1 MTSSGLMRWIVAI
14 SLRFRWLVLFAA
26 IALLVAGAAEIRSA
40 QVDVFPE
47 FAPPRVEIQTLAT
60 GNSSAQVE
68 ELITIPL
75 EEQLNGIEGLQ
86 ELRSKS
92 IADLSAIELI
102 FKRGTNEVR
111 ARQLVQERMAAIT
124 PSLPTFAAPPFMMP
138 AVSAASR
145 VMKIGLTSDKV
156 SPIELSTIAYWKIR
170 QRLLRVP
177 GVANV
182 AIWGERLQQEHVQVD
197 PKKLARNGVTVDE
210 VMNATG
216 DSLDSGLL
224 RFSDGSFIGK
234 GGFVET
240 GGQRLNVRNK
250 VGIDSAADLGKVV
263 LERRDG
269 TRLRVSDVAT
279 LKEEHQPLGG
289 DAVVNGG
296 PGLLLVVQ
304 KYPGANTL
312 KLTKGLDDAIA
323 QMRPGLPD
331 INIDA
336 TIFRPASFIDS
347 AVHNLTTTLLL
358 GCLLVVLILG
368 AFLFEW
374 RTAMISLIAIPLSLI
389 AAIVVL
395 DLNGTTINVM
405 LLAGLVVSV
414 GVVVDD
420 AIIGAENITR
430 RLRQHRASG
439 SDRSTAR
446 VILDATLEVRS
457 SITYAT
463 LIILVAVVPVYLLSG
478 LSGSFFKPLV
488 LAYGLAVL
496 VSMLVA
502 LTITP
507 ALCFILLRN
516 APLKRQSPML
526 GALKRGYGAI
536 LSRVVR
542 TPRPA
547 LVLAATLV
555 LAGVLVA
562 PTLGSSLFPTFKER
576 DFLLHWI
583 NKPGTSQPEQARI
596 VQRGCADLDKVPGV
610 RNCGSHIGQ
619 AFLAEETEG
628 VNFGENWISIS
639 PNADYDKTIAAV
651 QKTADSYPGIF
662 RNVQTYL
669 RERISE
675 SLTGTSNAVDVK
687 IFGPDLDVIGEKA
700 KEVAAAIRKVP
711 GVVDAHSELHEN
723 VPHIQVEVKLP
734 QARRYGLKPGDIR
747 RQSGTLLATE
757 EVGDIFRGGRAYD
770 VHVSSIPSVRGSVD
784 DVRNLQLDTPGG
796 GHVRLRDVA
805 TIKVAGTPNTIERQS
820 ESRLI
825 QVGANVS
832 GRSLSAVVD
841 DVKARLAK
849 VRFAQGYHAE
859 VAGEATELNSAQSN
873 LGLYGLAAIIIIFL
887 LLQAV
892 FASARLALLTFL
904 TLPMA
909 LVGGVLAAKLTGGE
923 LSLGSLVGF
932 LTVFGICARNGIL
945 MVSHFQHLEREEGEA
960 FGPALVLR
968 GASERLAPILMT
980 ASATALALVP
990 LVIAGPISGHEIE
1003 YPMAVVILGGL
1014 VTSTL
1019 LNLFVMPS
1027 LYLRFGRSR
1036 GFAFNRRLAHAGAAA
1051 VLLLVAALALGA
1063 CGGSDEIAAGKAAKA
1078 ASPATDRDLPR
1089 ATFSDPT
1096 TIDNRWHPVAPGMQ
1110 YIFEGRANRGG
1121 GARPHRV
1128 VFTVTDLTK
1137 KIDGVQTRVLWDRDI
1152 NAGKLLEGELT
1163 FFAQDDAGNVWNF
1176 GEYPE
1181 QYDQRGRFD
1190 GAPDTWISGI
1200 ARAHAGILMRA
1211 DPRPGTSSY
1220 LQGNAPTIGFGDTA
1234 KVQKLGQRT
1243 CVPRGCYDNV
1253 LVIDETNPLEPG
1265 NGHQLKYYAAGVGN
1279 VQVEPRGGKEHE
1291 VLVLVKVRKLGDREL
1306 ARVRREAL
1314 VLDRRGFRT
1323 RKEVYGRTQPARLP
1337 G

>member
-1 MTSSGLMRWIVAI
+1 MTSSGVMRWIVAA

-26 IALLVAGAAEIRSA
+26 IALLIAGAAQIRSA

-60 GNSSAQVE
+60 GNSSSQVE

-75 EEQLNGIEGLQ
+75 EEQLNGIEGLA

-111 ARQLVQERMAAIT
+111 ARQLVQERIAAVT

-145 VMKIGLTSDKV
+145 VMKIGLTSDTV

-182 AIWGERLQQEHVQVD
+182 AIWGERLQQEHIQVD
-197 PKKLARNGVTVDE
+197 PKKLARNGVTLDE
-210 VMNATG
+210 VMNATS

-224 RFSDGSFIGK
+224 RFSDGAFIGK

-240 GGQRLNVRNK
+240 GGVRLNVRNK
-250 VGIDSAADLGKVV
+250 IGIDTPADLGTIVI
-263 LERRDG
+263 ERRDG
-269 TRLRVSDVAT
+269 KRLRVSDVAT
-279 LKEEHQPLGG
+279 LKEDHQPLGG
-289 DAVVNGG
+289 DAVVNSG

-312 KLTKGLDDAIA
+312 ELTKGLEDAMDA
-323 QMRPGLPD
+323 MRPGLPD
-331 INIDA
+331 VKIDT
-336 TIFRPASFIDS
+336 TIFRPATFIET
-347 AVHNLTTTLLL
+347 AIHNLTTTLLL
-358 GCLLVVLILG
+358 GCLLVVAILA

-374 RTAMISLIAIPLSLI
+374 RTAMISLIAIPLSLV
-389 AAIVVL
+389 AAIVFL
-395 DLNGTTINVM
+395 DLYGTTINVM
-405 LLAGLVVSV
+405 LLAGLVVAV

-420 AIIGAENITR
+420 AIIDVENVTR
-430 RLRQHRASG
+430 RLREHRAKGGEG
-439 SDRSTAR
+439 SVAQ
-446 VILDATLEVRS
+446 VILKASLEVRS

-463 LIILVAVVPVYLLSG
+463 LIILVAVVPVLLLSG
-478 LSGSFFKPLV
+478 LSGSFFRPLI

-516 APLKRQSPML
+516 APLKRQSPLL
-526 GALKRGYGAI
+526 GGLKRAYGAI
-536 LSRVVR
+536 LSRVIR

-547 LVLAATLV
+547 LVGTAILL

-562 PTLGSSLFPTFKER
+562 PTLGSSLFPSFKER

-583 NKPGTSQPEQARI
+583 NKPSTSQPEQARI
-596 VQRGCADLDKVPGV
+596 VARGCNDLRKVPGV

-628 VNFGENWISIS
+628 VNFGENWISIK
-639 PNADYDKTIAAV
+639 PDADYDKTIAAV
-651 QKTADSYPGIF
+651 QKTADSYPGIY

-675 SLTGTSNAVDVK
+675 SLTGTSNAVVVR

-700 KEVAAAIRKVP
+700 KEVAKSISTIP

-734 QARRYGLKPGDIR
+734 QAHRYGLKPGDIR
-747 RQSGTLLATE
+747 RQSATLLASE

-770 VHVSSIPSVRGSVD
+770 VHVWSIPSARRSVD
-784 DVRNLQLDTPGG
+784 DVRRLPLDIPGG
-796 GHVRLRDVA
+796 GHVRLADVA
-805 TIKVAGTPNTIERQS
+805 TIKVAPTPNTIERES

-832 GRSLSAVVD
+832 GRDLSSVVSD
-841 DVKARLAK
+841 IQARVAK
-849 VRFAQGYHAE
+849 VSFPQGYHAE
-859 VAGEATELNSAQSN
+859 VGGESTELAAAQSN
-873 LGLYGLAAIIIIFL
+873 LGLFGLAAVLVIFL

-892 FASARLALLTFL
+892 FSSARLAVLTFL

-909 LVGGVLAAKLTGGE
+909 LVGGVLAAKLSGDE

-932 LTVFGICARNGIL
+932 LTVFGICARNSIL
-945 MVSHFQHLEREEGEA
+945 MLSHFQHLEREEGEA
-960 FGPALVLR
+960 FGPELVMR
-968 GASERLAPILMT
+968 GATERLAPILMT
-980 ASATALALVP
+980 ASATGLALVP
-990 LVIAGPISGHEIE
+990 LVLAGPISGHEIE

-1027 LYLRFGRSR
+1027 LYLRF
-1036 GFAFNRRLAHAGAAA
+1036 A
-1051 VLLLVAALALGA
+1051 
-1063 CGGSDEIAAGKAAKA
+1063 
-1078 ASPATDRDLPR
+1078 PR
-1089 ATFSDPT
+1089 
-1096 TIDNRWHPVAPGMQ
+1096 
-1110 YIFEGRANRGG
+1110 
-1121 GARPHRV
+1121 
-1128 VFTVTDLTK
+1128 K
-1137 KIDGVQTRVLWDRDI
+1137 
-1152 NAGKLLEGELT
+1152 
-1163 FFAQDDAGNVWNF
+1163 
-1176 GEYPE
+1176 
-1181 QYDQRGRFD
+1181 
-1190 GAPDTWISGI
+1190 
-1200 ARAHAGILMRA
+1200 
-1211 DPRPGTSSY
+1211 
-1220 LQGNAPTIGFGDTA
+1220 
-1234 KVQKLGQRT
+1234 
-1243 CVPRGCYDNV
+1243 
-1253 LVIDETNPLEPG
+1253 
-1265 NGHQLKYYAAGVGN
+1265 
-1279 VQVEPRGGKEHE
+1279 
-1291 VLVLVKVRKLGDREL
+1291 
-1306 ARVRREAL
+1306 RRERVASEIPMAGDKT
-1314 VLDRRGFRT
+1314 V
-1323 RKEVYGRTQPARLP
+1323 PASV
-1337 G
+1337 

>member
-1 MTSSGLMRWIVAI
+1 MSTSGLMRWIVAT
-14 SLRFRWLVLFAA
+14 SLRYRWLVLFGAVV
-26 IALLVAGAAEIRSA
+26 LLVGGAAQIHSA
-40 QVDVFPE
+40 RVDVFPE

-156 SPIELSTIAYWKIR
+156 SPTELSTIAYWKIR

-182 AIWGERLQQEHVQVD
+182 AIWGERLQQEHVEVD
-197 PKKLARNGVTVDE
+197 PKKLARNGVSLED

-263 LERRDG
+263 LERRNG
-269 TRLRVSDVAT
+269 KPLRVSDVAT

-312 KLTKGLDDAIA
+312 KLTKGIDDAIDA
-323 QMRPGLPD
+323 MRPGLPD
-331 INIDA
+331 IHIDT
-336 TIFRPASFIDS
+336 TIFRPASFIDT
-347 AVHNLTTTLLL
+347 AIHNLTTTLLL
-358 GCLLVVLILG
+358 GCLLVVLILA

-374 RTAMISLIAIPLSLI
+374 RTALISLVAIPLSLV

-395 DLNGTTINVM
+395 DLNGVTINVM
-405 LLAGLVVSV
+405 LLAGLVVAV

-420 AIIGAENITR
+420 AIIDVENVTR
-430 RLRQHRASG
+430 RLRQHREQG
-439 SDRSTAR
+439 SPGSIAA
-446 VILDATLEVRS
+446 VILKASLEVRS

-463 LIILVAVVPVYLLSG
+463 LIILVAVVPVFLLGG

-496 VSMLVA
+496 VSMVVA

-516 APLKRQSPML
+516 APLERQSPML

-547 LVLAATLV
+547 LVLAATLMLV
-555 LAGVLVA
+555 GALVA

-583 NKPGTSQPEQARI
+583 NKPSTSQSEEARL
-596 VQRGCADLDKVPGV
+596 VQRGCRDLRKVPGV

-628 VNFGENWISIS
+628 VNFGENWISID
-639 PNADYDKTIAAV
+639 PHADYDKTIAAIRR
-651 QKTADSYPGIF
+651 TADSYPGIF

-700 KEVAAAIRKVP
+700 KEVAAAIRTIP

-723 VPHIQVEVKLP
+723 VPHIQVEVNLP
-734 QARRYGLKPGDIR
+734 AARSHGLKPGDIR

-770 VHVSSIPSVRGSVD
+770 VHVSSIPAVRQSVD

-805 TIKVAGTPNTIERQS
+805 TVKVTGTPNTIERQS

-832 GRSLSAVVD
+832 GRSLTAVVD
-841 DVKARLAK
+841 DVKTRLAK
-849 VRFAQGYHAE
+849 VSFAQGYHAE
-859 VAGEATELNSAQSN
+859 VAGEATELADAQSN
-873 LGLYGLAAIIIIFL
+873 LGLFGLAAVVIIFL

-892 FASARLALLTFL
+892 FASVRLALLVFL

-909 LVGGVLAAKLTGGE
+909 LVGGVLAAKLTGGV

-945 MVSHFQHLEREEGEA
+945 MISHFQHLEREESEA
-960 FGPALVLR
+960 FGPGLVLR

-990 LVIAGPISGHEIE
+990 LVVAGPISGHEIE

-1019 LNLFVMPS
+1019 LNLFVLPS
-1027 LYLRFGRSR
+1027 LYLRYGRSR
-1036 GFAFNRRLAHAGAAA
+1036 GFAFNRRLAPAGAAA

-1063 CGGSDEIAAGKAAKA
+1063 CGGSDETATAKPARPAA
-1078 ASPATDRDLPR
+1078 PATDRDLPR
-1089 ATFSDPT
+1089 AKFSDPT

-1110 YIFEGRANRGG
+1110 YIFEGRANRGK
-1121 GARPHRV
+1121 GARPHHV
-1128 VFTVTDLTK
+1128 LFTVTDLTK
-1137 KIDGVQTRVLWDRDI
+1137 KVDGVQTRVVWDRDI

-1181 QYDQRGRFD
+1181 EYDERGRFD
-1190 GAPDTWISGI
+1190 GAPDTWISGL
-1200 ARAHAGILMRA
+1200 AHANAGILMRA

-1220 LQGNAPTIGFGDTA
+1220 LQGNAPDIAFGDTA
-1234 KVQKLGQRT
+1234 KVKRLRERV
-1243 CVPRGCYDNV
+1243 CVPVGCYDNV
-1253 LVIDETNPLEPG
+1253 LVIDETNPLERG
-1265 NGHQLKYYAAGVGN
+1265 NGHQLKYYAPGIGN
-1279 VQVEPRGGKEHE
+1279 VQVEPRSGKEHE
-1291 VLVLVKVRKLGDREL
+1291 VLVLVKVRKLGPSAL
-1306 ARVRREAL
+1306 AAVRKGAL

-1323 RKEVYGRTQPARLP
+1323 RKEVYGRTEPARVQE
-1337 G
+1337 

>member
-1 MTSSGLMRWIVAI
+1 MRSSGVMRWVVAS

-26 IALLVAGAAEIRSA
+26 IALLVAGAAQIRSA

-60 GNSSAQVE
+60 GNSSSQVE
-68 ELITIPL
+68 ELITAPL

-111 ARQLVQERMAAIT
+111 ARQLVQERMALIT

-145 VMKIGLTSDKV
+145 IMKIGLTSKTV
-156 SPIELSTIAYWKIR
+156 SPTELSTIAYWKIR
-170 QRLLRVP
+170 QRLLRVH

-182 AIWGERLQQEHVQVD
+182 AIWGERLQQLHVQLD
-197 PKKLARNGVTVDE
+197 PKKLARNGVSVDD
-210 VMNATG
+210 VMNATS

-224 RFSDGSFIGK
+224 RYSDGSYVGK

-240 GGQRLNVRNK
+240 GAGVRLNIRNEL
-250 VGIDSAADLGKVV
+250 GINSAADLGKVV
-263 LERRDG
+263 IERRNG
-269 TRLRVSDVAT
+269 KPLQVSDVAT
-279 LKEEHQPLGG
+279 LKEDHQPLGG
-289 DAVVNGG
+289 DAIVNGG

-312 KLTKGLDDAIA
+312 ALTKGLEDAMN

-331 INIDA
+331 VTIDT
-336 TIFRPASFIDS
+336 TIFRPATFIES
-347 AVHNLTTTLLL
+347 AIHNLTTTLLL
-358 GCLLVVLILG
+358 GCLLVVLILV

-374 RTAMISLIAIPLSLI
+374 RTALISLVAIPLSLV
-389 AAIVVL
+389 AAIVFL
-395 DLNGTTINVM
+395 DLNGITINVM
-405 LLAGLVVSV
+405 LLAGLVVAV

-420 AIIGAENITR
+420 AIIDVENVTR
-430 RLRQHRASG
+430 RLRQHREQGGEG
-439 SDRSTAR
+439 SIAH
-446 VILDATLEVRS
+446 VILKASLEVRS

-463 LIILVAVVPVYLLSG
+463 LIILVAVVPVFLLSG

-507 ALCFILLRN
+507 ALCFVLLRN

-526 GALKRGYGAI
+526 GALKRGYAAL

-547 LVLAATLV
+547 LVAATTLL

-596 VQRGCADLDKVPGV
+596 VARGCNDLRRVPGV

-639 PNADYDKTIAAV
+639 PDADYDKTIAAV
-651 QKTADSYPGIF
+651 QKMADSYPGIY

-675 SLTGTSNAVDVK
+675 SLTGTSNAVDVR
-687 IFGPDLDVIGEKA
+687 IFGPSLDVIGAKA
-700 KEVAAAIRKVP
+700 KEVTQAIADIP
-711 GVVDAHSELHEN
+711 GVIDAHSELHED
-723 VPHIQVEVKLP
+723 VPHIQIEVQP
-734 QARRYGLKPGDIR
+734 ARARRYGLKPGDIR
-747 RQSGTLLATE
+747 RQSATMLASE

-770 VHVSSIPSVRGSVD
+770 VHVSSIPSVRHSVD
-784 DVRNLQLDTPGG
+784 DVRRLQLDTPDGK
-796 GHVRLRDVA
+796 HVRLDQVA
-805 TIKVAGTPNTIERQS
+805 TIKVTGTPNTIERVS
-820 ESRLI
+820 ASRLI

-832 GRSLSAVVD
+832 GRDLSSVVSD
-841 DVKARLAK
+841 IKARVAK
-849 VRFAQGYHAE
+849 VAFPAGYHAE
-859 VAGEATELNSAQSN
+859 VLGESAELESAQSN
-873 LGLYGLAAIIIIFL
+873 LGLFGLAAVIVIFL

-892 FASARLALLTFL
+892 FSSVRLAALTFL

-909 LVGGVLAAKLTGGE
+909 LVGGVLAAWLTGGE

-945 MVSHFQHLEREEGEA
+945 MISHFQHLEREEGQA
-960 FGPALVLR
+960 FGPELVLR
-968 GASERLAPILMT
+968 GATERLAPILMT
-980 ASATALALVP
+980 ASATGLALVP

-1014 VTSTL
+1014 VTSTV

-1027 LYLRFGRSR
+1027 LYLRFGRSKR
-1036 GFAFNRRLAHAGAAA
+1036 QREAI
-1051 VLLLVAALALGA
+1051 
-1063 CGGSDEIAAGKAAKA
+1063 EI
-1078 ASPATDRDLPR
+1078 
-1089 ATFSDPT
+1089 PT
-1096 TIDNRWHPVAPGMQ
+1096 
-1110 YIFEGRANRGG
+1110 
-1121 GARPHRV
+1121 
-1128 VFTVTDLTK
+1128 
-1137 KIDGVQTRVLWDRDI
+1137 
-1152 NAGKLLEGELT
+1152 
-1163 FFAQDDAGNVWNF
+1163 
-1176 GEYPE
+1176 
-1181 QYDQRGRFD
+1181 
-1190 GAPDTWISGI
+1190 
-1200 ARAHAGILMRA
+1200 
-1211 DPRPGTSSY
+1211 
-1220 LQGNAPTIGFGDTA
+1220 
-1234 KVQKLGQRT
+1234 
-1243 CVPRGCYDNV
+1243 PRG
-1253 LVIDETNPLEPG
+1253 E
-1265 NGHQLKYYAAGVGN
+1265 
-1279 VQVEPRGGKEHE
+1279 
-1291 VLVLVKVRKLGDREL
+1291 RK
-1306 ARVRREAL
+1306 AVT
-1314 VLDRRGFRT
+1314 VST
-1323 RKEVYGRTQPARLP
+1323 
-1337 G
+1337 

>member
-1 MTSSGLMRWIVAI
+1 MSSTGLMRWVVAS

-26 IALLVAGAAEIRSA
+26 IALLGAGAAEIRSA
-40 QVDVFPE
+40 KVDVFPE

-60 GNSSAQVE
+60 GNSSSQVE
-68 ELITIPL
+68 ELITAPL

-111 ARQLVQERMAAIT
+111 ARQLVQERMALIT

-145 VMKIGLTSDKV
+145 VMKIGLTSKTV
-156 SPIELSTIAYWKIR
+156 SPTELSTIAYWKIR

-182 AIWGERLQQEHVQVD
+182 AIWGERLQQLHVQLD
-197 PKKLARNGVTVDE
+197 PKKLARNGVSIDD
-210 VMNATG
+210 VMNATS

-224 RFSDGSFIGK
+224 RYSDGSYVGK

-240 GGQRLNVRNK
+240 GDGVRLNIRNEL
-250 VGIDSAADLGKVV
+250 GINSAADLGKVAI
-263 LERRDG
+263 ERRDG
-269 TRLRVSDVAT
+269 KRVQVSDVAT
-279 LKEEHQPLGG
+279 LKEGHQPLGG
-289 DAVVNGG
+289 DAIVNGG

-312 KLTKGLDDAIA
+312 ALTKGLEDAMN

-331 INIDA
+331 VTVDT
-336 TIFRPASFIDS
+336 TIFRPASFIES
-347 AVHNLTTTLLL
+347 AIHNLTTTLLL
-358 GCLLVVLILG
+358 GCLLVVLILV

-374 RTAMISLIAIPLSLI
+374 RTALISLVAIPLSLV
-389 AAIVVL
+389 AAIVFL
-395 DLNGTTINVM
+395 DLNGITINVM
-405 LLAGLVVSV
+405 LLAGLVVAV

-420 AIIGAENITR
+420 AIIDVENVTR
-430 RLRQHRASG
+430 RLRQHREGGGEG
-439 SDRSTAR
+439 SVAR
-446 VILDATLEVRS
+446 VILKASLEVRS

-463 LIILVAVVPVYLLSG
+463 LIILVAVVPVFLLSG

-516 APLKRQSPML
+516 APLTRQSPML
-526 GALKRGYGAI
+526 AALKRGYAAI

-547 LVLAATLV
+547 LVAAATLL

-596 VQRGCADLDKVPGV
+596 VARGCNDLRRVPGV

-628 VNFGENWISIS
+628 VNFGENWISIA
-639 PNADYDKTIAAV
+639 PDADYDKTIAAV
-651 QKTADSYPGIF
+651 QKVADSYPGIY

-675 SLTGTSNAVDVK
+675 SLTGTSNAVDVR
-687 IFGPDLDVIGEKA
+687 IFGPNLDVIGAKA
-700 KEVAAAIRKVP
+700 KEVTRAIAGIP

-723 VPHIQVEVKLP
+723 VPHIQVEVQP
-734 QARRYGLKPGDIR
+734 ARARRYGLKPGDIR
-747 RQSGTLLATE
+747 RQSATMLASE

-770 VHVSSIPSVRGSVD
+770 VHVFSIPSVRNSVD
-784 DVRNLQLDTPGG
+784 DVRHLQLDTPAG
-796 GHVRLRDVA
+796 GHVQLADVA
-805 TIKVAGTPNTIERQS
+805 TIKVTGTPNTIERVS
-820 ESRLI
+820 ASRLI

-832 GRSLSAVVD
+832 GRDLSSVVGD
-841 DVKARLAK
+841 IKARVAK
-849 VRFAQGYHAE
+849 IAFPVGYHAE
-859 VAGEATELNSAQSN
+859 VLGESTELDSAQSN
-873 LGLYGLAAIIIIFL
+873 LGLFGLAAVIVIFL

-892 FASARLALLTFL
+892 FSSARLAALTFL

-909 LVGGVLAAKLTGGE
+909 LVGGVLAAWLTGGE

-945 MVSHFQHLEREEGEA
+945 MISHFQHLEREEGQG
-960 FGPALVLR
+960 FGPELVLR
-968 GASERLAPILMT
+968 GATERLAPILMT
-980 ASATALALVP
+980 ASATGLALVP

-1014 VTSTL
+1014 VTSTVM
-1019 LNLFVMPS
+1019 NLFVMPS
-1027 LYLRFGRSR
+1027 LYLRFGRSK
-1036 GFAFNRRLAHAGAAA
+1036 RLREA
-1051 VLLLVAALALGA
+1051 
-1063 CGGSDEIAAGKAAKA
+1063 I
-1078 ASPATDRDLPR
+1078 
-1089 ATFSDPT
+1089 
-1096 TIDNRWHPVAPGMQ
+1096 VAPA
-1110 YIFEGRANRGG
+1110 F
-1121 GARPHRV
+1121 H
-1128 VFTVTDLTK
+1128 
-1137 KIDGVQTRVLWDRDI
+1137 
-1152 NAGKLLEGELT
+1152 
-1163 FFAQDDAGNVWNF
+1163 
-1176 GEYPE
+1176 
-1181 QYDQRGRFD
+1181 
-1190 GAPDTWISGI
+1190 
-1200 ARAHAGILMRA
+1200 
-1211 DPRPGTSSY
+1211 
-1220 LQGNAPTIGFGDTA
+1220 
-1234 KVQKLGQRT
+1234 
-1243 CVPRGCYDNV
+1243 
-1253 LVIDETNPLEPG
+1253 
-1265 NGHQLKYYAAGVGN
+1265 
-1279 VQVEPRGGKEHE
+1279 
-1291 VLVLVKVRKLGDREL
+1291 GDRQ
-1306 ARVRREAL
+1306 AAPVSA
-1314 VLDRRGFRT
+1314 
-1323 RKEVYGRTQPARLP
+1323 
-1337 G
+1337 

>member
-1 MTSSGLMRWIVAI
+1 GMSSSGLMRWIVAT
-14 SLRFRWLVLFAA
+14 SLRYRWLVLFGA
-26 IALLVAGAAEIRSA
+26 IVLLVAGAAQIHSA
-40 QVDVFPE
+40 RVDVFPE

-60 GNSSAQVE
+60 GNSSSQVE

-156 SPIELSTIAYWKIR
+156 SPTELSTIAYWKIR

-182 AIWGERLQQEHVQVD
+182 AIWGERLQQEHVEVD
-197 PKKLARNGVTVDE
+197 PKKLARNGVSLED

-269 TRLRVSDVAT
+269 KRLRVSDVAT

-312 KLTKGLDDAIA
+312 KLTKGIDDAIDA
-323 QMRPGLPD
+323 MRPGLPD
-331 INIDA
+331 IHIDT
-336 TIFRPASFIDS
+336 TIFRPASFIDT
-347 AVHNLTTTLLL
+347 AIHNLATTLLL
-358 GCLLVVLILG
+358 GCLLVVLILA

-374 RTAMISLIAIPLSLI
+374 RTALISLVAIPLSLV

-395 DLNGTTINVM
+395 DLNGVTINVM
-405 LLAGLVVSV
+405 LLAGLVVAV

-420 AIIGAENITR
+420 AIIDVENVTR
-430 RLRQHRASG
+430 RLRQHREQG
-439 SDRSTAR
+439 SEGSIAA
-446 VILDATLEVRS
+446 VILKASLEVRS

-463 LIILVAVVPVYLLSG
+463 LIILVAVVPVFLLGG

-526 GALKRGYGAI
+526 GTLKRGYGAI

-547 LVLAATLV
+547 LVLAATLMLV
-555 LAGVLVA
+555 GVLVA

-583 NKPGTSQPEQARI
+583 NKPSTSQAEEARL
-596 VQRGCADLDKVPGV
+596 VQRGCRDLRKVPGV

-628 VNFGENWISIS
+628 VNFGENWISID
-639 PNADYDKTIAAV
+639 PHADYDKTIAAI
-651 QKTADSYPGIF
+651 QKTADSYPGIY

-675 SLTGTSNAVDVK
+675 SLTGTSNAVDVR
-687 IFGPDLDVIGEKA
+687 IFGPDLDIIGAKA
-700 KEVAAAIRKVP
+700 KEVAKAISTVP
-711 GVVDAHSELHEN
+711 GAIDAHSELHEN
-723 VPHIQVEVKLP
+723 VPHVEVEVKLA
-734 QARRYGLKPGDIR
+734 QASRYGLKPGDIR
-747 RQSGTLLATE
+747 RQSATLLASE
-757 EVGDIFRGGRAYD
+757 EVGDIFHGGRAYD
-770 VHVSSIPSVRGSVD
+770 VHVSSIPSVRRNVD
-784 DVRNLQLDTPGG
+784 DVRRLQLDTPSG
-796 GHVRLRDVA
+796 GHVQLRDVA
-805 TIKVAGTPNTIERQS
+805 TIKVAGTPNTIER
-820 ESRLI
+820 EADSRLI

-832 GRSLSAVVD
+832 GRDLSSVVAD
-841 DVKARLAK
+841 IHKRLDKIA
-849 VRFAQGYHAE
+849 FPPGYHAE
-859 VAGEATELNSAQSN
+859 VAGEATELADAQSN
-873 LGLYGLAAIIIIFL
+873 LGLFGLAAAVIIFF

-892 FASARLALLTFL
+892 FGSARLATLTFL

-945 MVSHFQHLEREEGEA
+945 MVSHFQHLEREEGEV
-960 FGPALVLR
+960 FGRDLVLR

-980 ASATALALVP
+980 ASATAFALVP

-1027 LYLRFGRSR
+1027 LYLRFGRARERAPIGSY
-1036 GFAFNRRLAHAGAAA
+1036 AHAGAA
-1051 VLLLVAALALGA
+1051 VLLLLVGALMLGA
-1063 CGGSDEIAAGKAAKA
+1063 CGSDDGVAEAAR
-1078 ASPATDRDLPR
+1078 PATDRDLDR
-1089 ATFSDPT
+1089 ATFSHPT
-1096 TIDNRWHPVAPGMQ
+1096 TIDNAWHPIAPGMQ
-1110 YIFEGRANRGG
+1110 YIFEGRANRGA
-1121 GARPHRV
+1121 GARAHRV
-1128 VFTVTDLTK
+1128 LFTVTDLTK
-1137 KIDGVQTRVLWDRDI
+1137 KIDGVQT
-1152 NAGKLLEGELT
+1152 
-1163 FFAQDDAGNVWNF
+1163 
-1176 GEYPE
+1176 
-1181 QYDQRGRFD
+1181 
-1190 GAPDTWISGI
+1190 
-1200 ARAHAGILMRA
+1200 
-1211 DPRPGTSSY
+1211 
-1220 LQGNAPTIGFGDTA
+1220 
-1234 KVQKLGQRT
+1234 
-1243 CVPRGCYDNV
+1243 
-1253 LVIDETNPLEPG
+1253 
-1265 NGHQLKYYAAGVGN
+1265 
-1279 VQVEPRGGKEHE
+1279 
-1291 VLVLVKVRKLGDREL
+1291 
-1306 ARVRREAL
+1306 
-1314 VLDRRGFRT
+1314 
-1323 RKEVYGRTQPARLP
+1323 
-1337 G
+1337 